1 MDRQPKKPCKHCGLM
16 GHFAYAC
23 YQNPKR
29 ALKALKRT
37 QLKRSTKPINK
48 VGKTTKQWFITRA
61 TWISE
66 QMLEPN
72 DDKRRHNEQRI
83 AYQMRR
89 VAERY
94 ARKEKALKSGYQTTD
109 EAYYESAKLGQL
121 LPFVIASVVDGTVLE
136 QIQQMI
142 QDGQPKGKSSPSEGG
157 NLLATLIDIK
167 RCFLKLDVQDQ
178 TLLRLRHFDNYT
190 LQQIAGQLECA
201 VSTADRRCNNSL
213 RKLINLLGGQSPWQ

>member
-1 MDRQPKKPCKHCGLM
+1 MSELHPVVYELAPSV
-16 GHFAYAC
+16 AYTIHRR
-23 YQNPKR
+23 YR
-29 ALKALKRT
+29 AWVERDDVHQECMAWALTR
-37 QLKRSTKPINK
+37 NDY
-48 VGKTTKQWFITRA
+48 IT
-61 TWISE
+61 E
-66 QMLEPN
+66 QMSVEDAN
-72 DDKRRHNEQRI
+72 QRKHNEQRI
-83 AYQMRR
+83 AWQMRR

-167 RCFLKLDVQDQ
+167 RCYMKLDVQDQ

>member
-1 MDRQPKKPCKHCGLM
+1 MTELHPV
-16 GHFAYAC
+16 AYDLASAVSYTIYRRYKNYVEKDDIKQEC
-23 YQNPKR
+23 LAWAMTRNSY
-29 ALKALKRT
+29 
-37 QLKRSTKPINK
+37 IN
-48 VGKTTKQWFITRA
+48 
-61 TWISE
+61 E
-66 QMLEPN
+66 QMLEP
-72 DDKRRHNEQRI
+72 DEDKRKYNESRI

-94 ARKEKALKSGYQTTD
+94 ARKEKALKSGYQTAD
-109 EAYYESAKLGQL
+109 EVYYESAKLGQL

-167 RCFLKLDVQDQ
+167 RCFLKLDVEDQ

-213 RKLINLLGGQSPWQ
+213 RKLINLLGGPSPWQ